1 MKEIKQV
8 TTMEELC
15 NGGGAETGN
24 VFVDG
29 FVEWLKA
36 NISNSVEDAA
46 VYMGIPYRMLVEN
59 IRFFVGVTPSQLT
72 QRWRSIQL
80 LDLLDENQ
88 YTLDQIARKL
98 HLASNKE
105 VEAIMRKVHKTTIG
119 AYLNGT
125 ARRNGNYVYNHTAEG
140 RRKVEENAEQL
151 RNRNKE

>member
-1 MKEIKQV
+1 MKELKQV

-15 NGGGAETGN
+15 TRGGAETGN

-46 VYMGIPYRMLVEN
+46 MFMGIPYRMLVEN

-80 LDLLDENQ
+80 LDLLDENK
-88 YTLDQIARKL
+88 YTLDQIARRL
-98 HLASNKE
+98 HLASGKE
-105 VEAIMRKVHKTTIG
+105 VEAIMRKVHKTTVG

-125 ARRNGNYVYNHTAEG
+125 ARRNGNYVFNHSAEA
-140 RRKVEENAEQL
+140 RRKVEQNAKTL
-151 RNRNKE
+151 RDRNKE